1 MNFGRRT
8 VHRDRTPAFLP
19 GLRDLVHAWVVK
31 MSSYLLPPHVHF
43 CQRGDAFVFLDLKQD
58 DYTLVNG
65 AAAAALR
72 MLTLQ
77 PTDSLISSDRNLH
90 EDLTELLKG
99 GLLITECTVGKTVA
113 PTRADV
119 AVECLVDREALR
131 DVSVTPSQVMNFMT
145 ACTTAKMSLRWRKI
159 EDTVMSVAR
168 RKQKHAFKHSFDEER
183 ARRLTAVFLKLRSFF
198 PANYLCLFD
207 SLALLEFLAKYRVF
221 PDWVFGVRLEP
232 WAAHCWVQQ
241 GHCTFNEDPE
251 EATNYTPI
259 MTI

>member
-1 MNFGRRT
+1 
-8 VHRDRTPAFLP
+8 
-19 GLRDLVHAWVVK
+19 
-31 MSSYLLPPHVHF
+31 MSSYFLPPHVHF

-72 MLTLQ
+72 ILTLQ
-77 PTDSLISSDRNLH
+77 PADSLSCSERNLH
-90 EDLTELLKG
+90 DDLCELLKG
-99 GLLITECTVGKTVA
+99 GLLITERDAGKTVA
-113 PTRADV
+113 PTQTDV
-119 AVECLVDREALR
+119 AVEFLVERESLR
-131 DVSVTPSQVMNFMT
+131 DVNVTPSQVVAFVT
-145 ACTTAKMSLRWRKI
+145 ACTAAKMSLRWRKI

-168 RKQKHAFKHSFDEER
+168 RKQRHASRHPFDEQR

-207 SLALLEFLAKYRVF
+207 SLALLEFLAKYHVF

-232 WAAHCWVQQ
+232 WAAHCWVQH
-241 GHCTFNEDPE
+241 GYCTFNEDPE
-251 EATNYTPI
+251 EAANYTPI